1 MLWLTQ
7 DATLV
12 CDHGGRVGIAP
23 TQTLVRIKDRL
34 ALVKPNP
41 QSRPISACPFSN
53 PPQGIKPCLNTLV
66 VKQGYSTFITIG
78 DRAVCLDTVTGL
90 TDGSPPGTVN
100 YNVVDP
106 GQRLVAAGS

>member
-12 CDHGGRVGIAP
+12 CDHGGRVGPA
-23 TQTLVRIKDRL
+23 TSQTLVRIKGRL
-34 ALVKPNP
+34 ALVNDNP
-41 QSRPISACPFSN
+41 ERRPISACPNAN
-53 PPQGIKPCLNTLV
+53 PTIGLRPCLTSLN
-66 VKQGYSTFITIG
+66 VKQGYSSFITIG
-78 DRAVCLDTVTGL
+78 GRAVCLDTVTGL

-100 YNVVDP
+100 YRVVDP

>member
-12 CDHGGRVGIAP
+12 CDHGGRVGVA
-23 TQTLVRIKDRL
+23 TSQKLVTIKGRL
-34 ALVKPNP
+34 ALINANP
-41 QSRPISACPFSN
+41 EQRPIAACPNAN
-53 PPQGIKPCLNTLV
+53 PVIGLRPCLTSLN
-66 VKQGYSTFITIG
+66 VKQGYSTLVTIVG
-78 DRAVCLDTVTGL
+78 RAVALDTVTGL

-100 YNVVDP
+100 YRVVDP

>member
-23 TQTLVRIKDRL
+23 TQTLVRIKDPTGAGEAQPAVAADLGLSER
-34 ALVKPNP
+34 
-41 QSRPISACPFSN
+41 QSGHRHR
-53 PPQGIKPCLNTLV
+53 PCLTTLV
-66 VKQGYSTFITIG
+66 VKQGYSTFVTIG
-78 DRAVCLDTVTGL
+78 GRAVCLDTVTGL

-100 YNVVDP
+100 YRVVDP